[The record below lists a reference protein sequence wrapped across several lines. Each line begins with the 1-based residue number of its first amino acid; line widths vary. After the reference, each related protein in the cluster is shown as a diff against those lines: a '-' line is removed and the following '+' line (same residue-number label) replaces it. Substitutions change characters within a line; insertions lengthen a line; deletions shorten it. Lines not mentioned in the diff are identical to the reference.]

1 MSVHARSNA
10 TGLMAF
16 LLWNA
21 LLNAIHRSVKQSW
34 TVMQAYWLATQ
45 EWYAKMI
52 GGNGEINVNFP
63 GSNIK
68 NSLIGDLLGVA
79 IIFIFSASLIGP
91 IANATTGI
99 TIAHSGF
106 TPNPNVTQSVG
117 LVPATQLFPL
127 VFVALILFGGF
138 RVLERHTPGAL

>member
-1 MSVHARSNA
+1 
-10 TGLMAF
+10 
-16 LLWNA
+16 
-21 LLNAIHRSVKQSW
+21 
-34 TVMQAYWLATQ
+34 MQAYWLATR

-52 GGNGEINVNFP
+52 GDSGEIRINFP

-99 TIAHSGF
+99 TIAHTGF
-106 TPNPNVTQSVG
+106 TPNPNVTASVG
-117 LVPATQLFPL
+117 LVPVTQLLPF

-138 RVLERHTPGAL
+138 RVLERHQPGGL

>member
-1 MSVHARSNA
+1 MSVHARSQS
-10 TGLMAF
+10 TGLLAF

-21 LLNAIHRSVKQSW
+21 LLNHIGQATKQLLSTMW
-34 TVMQAYWLATQ
+34 AYWLATQ
-45 EWYAKMI
+45 ERYQSWL
-52 GGNGEINVNFP
+52 GNAEIRINFP

-99 TIAHSGF
+99 TIAHTG
-106 TPNPNVTQSVG
+106 
-117 LVPATQLFPL
+117 
-127 VFVALILFGGF
+127 
-138 RVLERHTPGAL
+138 